1 MKLAIMS
8 LFIYLKQLGL
18 FKVCLDAVS
27 FFFLNA
33 IQVPS
38 LGGMKGLKV
47 KVSCCSPGCACVQLK
62 AVPKQTWTIALS
74 LYSPS
79 LAWGKGKT
87 SWVSH
92 FPDCPLSSSIL
103 PFACCSQSILMHVV
117 LQSAEVGWVDI
128 LPWLWHVLLAAVWS
142 GLCPLA
148 LLVILVGDGLQWCC
162 TAWPHSREPWAQA
175 CSRAAVVFVKIVF
188 RCGMHEEL
196 CALWL
201 GGALLS
207 LLVSS
212 MLLTAISLPPPS
224 SCHS

>member
-1 MKLAIMS
+1 M
-8 LFIYLKQLGL
+8 LGCC
-18 FKVCLDAVS
+18 FF

-62 AVPKQTWTIALS
+62 AVPKQTWTTALS

-128 LPWLWHVLLAAVWS
+128 LPWLWRVLLAAVWS